1 MALSR
6 LLAGVPKAHAKTIKQ
21 LSSIRVRLSRPT
33 VVKTSKKVKQ
43 FVKNQKYAG
52 ARVPAVSAGKP
63 PCRVVRLA
71 SDAVRGTLSTA
82 SPRTGRPRN
91 GFDLRRTVVAPP
103 EIVQG
108 IPLLQQGVV
117 DFLYTALSDFTD
129 FMRERFARM
138 QWCVTWGT
146 LLGVYRIEGFIPW
159 DSDIDVAVVVDCR
172 GVQVCLSA

>member
-1 MALSR
+1 MALGR

-21 LSSIRVRLSRPT
+21 LSSIRVRLTGRPT

-52 ARVPAVSAGKP
+52 ARVPAGSGGKP
-63 PCRVVRLA
+63 PRRVGRLA
-71 SDAVRGTLSTA
+71 SDAVRGALSTA

-91 GFDLRRTVVAPP
+91 CFDLRRTVVAPP

-117 DFLYTALSDFTD
+117 DFCT
-129 FMRERFARM
+129 
-138 QWCVTWGT
+138 
-146 LLGVYRIEGFIPW
+146 
-159 DSDIDVAVVVDCR
+159 
-172 GVQVCLSA
+172 